1 MDNEKKTAKPID
13 LREIVAIIVRRK
25 WLIILPLV
33 LITAVS
39 YAGTYFLVPKYESA
53 TIIWIDKPSSV
64 SRELMSIVGERRE
77 TRDEMQSRILAL
89 ETEITSKNFLLQLIR
104 DLKLDDDPVITRAA
118 YKAREDAQAYSLEQI
133 RDNLLVEK
141 LRQQISVSFHGWD
154 QIKIKVT
161 SIDPV
166 KARDMADQLA
176 RILEREKAKYEMEK
190 ILDNQSFTD
199 MQLKKTEYY
208 YKLTL
213 DSLNAAQ
220 ARLSRLQL
228 PENITSAENQSAI
241 ASSVEKTRLE
251 RADYARELETLR
263 NSLKEFNISNP
274 RLRYTEPMIDLRTA
288 IDGLISTYGN
298 MMERYAW
305 NEQNVIDVNIRL
317 NSNVRQLEQVIAS
330 EVETQFA
337 SYPENQQQLLARY
350 FVAQENLDIV
360 GSKEKRLQQPLDEIE
375 QRVLLVPQLE
385 LEIAELQN
393 RVENARQYRDA
404 FRSEE
409 RTVAILSE
417 QAKERTKYKIIEPAQ
432 LPLEPFWP
440 DKRQIIIIGFII
452 GLALGGGFVFL
463 TELFDNSFK
472 RVEDVENI
480 LGVPVL
486 ATIPR
491 IEKLKVLR

>member
-1 MDNEKKTAKPID
+1 MDNQKTAKPID
-13 LREIVAIIVRRK
+13 LREIVAIVVRRK
-25 WLIILPLV
+25 WLIVLPLV

-39 YAGTYFLVPKYESA
+39 YASTYFLVPKYESS

-64 SRELMSIVGERRE
+64 SRELMSIVGDRRE
-77 TRDEMQSRILAL
+77 TRDELQSRLLAL
-89 ETEITSKNFLLQLIR
+89 ETEITSKTFLLQLIR
-104 DLKLDDDPVITRAA
+104 DLKLDDDPAVTREA
-118 YKAREDAQAYSLEQI
+118 YKARENAQDYSLEQI

-141 LRQQISVSFHGWD
+141 LREQISVSFHGYD
-154 QIKIKVT
+154 QIKIRVT

-166 KARDMADQLA
+166 QARNMADQLA
-176 RILEREKAKYEMEK
+176 KILEREKAKYEMEK

-208 YKLTL
+208 YRLTL

-228 PENITSAENQSAI
+228 PDNITSAENQAAI

-251 RADYARELETLR
+251 REDYVREVEALR
-263 NSLKEFNISNP
+263 ERLKEFNISNT
-274 RLRYTEPMIDLRTA
+274 RLKYTNPIIDLRTT

-305 NEQNVIDVNIRL
+305 NEQDVIDVNIRL
-317 NSNVRQLEQVIAS
+317 NSNIRQLESLIAA
-330 EVETQFA
+330 EVA
-337 SYPENQQQLLARY
+337 SQYASLPDNQQQLLTRY
-350 FVAQENLDIV
+350 FIAQENLDIV
-360 GSKEKRLQQPLDEIE
+360 GSKQKRLQQPLDEIE
-375 QRVLLVPQLE
+375 RRLMLIPQLE
-385 LEIAELQN
+385 SEIAELQN

-417 QAKERTKYKIIEPAQ
+417 QVKDRTKYKIIEPAQ
-432 LPLEPFWP
+432 LPLGPFWP
-440 DKRQIIIIGFII
+440 DKRKIIVIGFIL

-472 RVEDVENI
+472 RVEDVEDT
-480 LGVPVL
+480 LGIPVL
-486 ATIPR
+486 ATIPK
-491 IEKLKVLR
+491 IEKLKILR